1 MAEFPAMP
9 LWTDAY
15 LADTSHL
22 TTLEHGAYFLLLVVT
37 WRTHDKRLPDDDK
50 KLARYARL
58 TPGQWARIKP
68 TMREFFKVENGF
80 WTQGRLTDEAN
91 AVKQYRERQAAAGK
105 ASALKRKGR
114 HSTTVELGCNQTA
127 TPTPTPTPTPS
138 IPPEGGI
145 IGGRK
150 KSSTLPDYWHPA
162 NFDPQSKSAHIISGW
177 TPEEYQTALEH
188 FVQHHRSKG
197 SKFVD
202 WQSAWGTWV
211 LNSAKYKGHSNGKA
225 NRTGSNI
232 QRGSSG
238 DGFTAVLREVGSRD
252 DAFQASGND
261 GGMQQAPRIG
271 FSPSGRD

>member
-1 MAEFPAMP
+1 MSIRLMTSVWSRSDLSSTQKLVLLAFADWANDDGYCWPSINQIAIKSSMTDRSVQRILRQLEDMQFIKREDVVGKGNRYWVMMP
-9 LWTDAY
+9 ETECHPRQNV
-15 LADTSHL
+15 TPPL
-22 TTLEHGAYFLLLVVT
+22 TLV
-37 WRTHDKRLPDDDK
+37 H
-50 KLARYARL
+50 
-58 TPGQWARIKP
+58 
-68 TMREFFKVENGF
+68 
-80 WTQGRLTDEAN
+80 
-91 AVKQYRERQAAAGK
+91 
-105 ASALKRKGR
+105 
-114 HSTTVELGCNQTA
+114 
-127 TPTPTPTPTPS
+127 PTPDTVSPNTSITHQDTPKN
-138 IPPEGGI
+138 IK
-145 IGGRK
+145 RA
-150 KSSTLPDYWHPA
+150 LPDYWHPA
-162 NFDPQSKSAHIISGW
+162 NFDPQSKSAHIIAGW

-225 NRTGSNI
+225 NRAGSNI

-271 FSPSGRD
+271 FSPTGRD

>member
-1 MAEFPAMP
+1 MSSEALAWAFKSTVKPSSVKFTLVALCECANYRTGKIFPSIEHLCEITGQDRKTVIANVGKLVAEGWIHETGERVGKTGQIKVYLANIGTVPNSEQSQKRNSSEFPVKESQK
-9 LWTDAY
+9 W
-15 LADTSHL
+15 DTEPSREPSRHRN
-22 TTLEHGAYFLLLVVT
+22 T
-37 WRTHDKRLPDDDK
+37 KRALPD
-50 KLARYARL
+50 
-58 TPGQWARIKP
+58 
-68 TMREFFKVENGF
+68 
-80 WTQGRLTDEAN
+80 
-91 AVKQYRERQAAAGK
+91 
-105 ASALKRKGR
+105 
-114 HSTTVELGCNQTA
+114 H
-127 TPTPTPTPTPS
+127 
-138 IPPEGGI
+138 
-145 IGGRK
+145 
-150 KSSTLPDYWHPA
+150 WHPV
-162 NFDPQSKSAHIISGW
+162 NFDPQSKSAHIIAGW
-177 TPEEYQTALEH
+177 TQEEYQTALEH

-261 GGMQQAPRIG
+261 GGMQQAPRIS